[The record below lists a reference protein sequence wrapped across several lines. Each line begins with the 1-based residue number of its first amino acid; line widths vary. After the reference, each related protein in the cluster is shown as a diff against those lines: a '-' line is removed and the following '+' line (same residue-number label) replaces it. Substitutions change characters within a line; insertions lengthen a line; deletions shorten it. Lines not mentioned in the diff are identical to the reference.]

1 MDACGVSCRRIVPTY
16 PNGYRF
22 VVMGRLVEKGRVL
35 DYDRTVTDNPTALA
49 PWNINEKEAP
59 AFPVPE
65 GRGLDHF
72 TVSRKRRKAAW
83 PWASRR

>member
-1 MDACGVSCRRIVPTY
+1 MDACGVSCRRVVPTY

-49 PWNINEKEAP
+49 PWNIYE
-59 AFPVPE
+59 
-65 GRGLDHF
+65 
-72 TVSRKRRKAAW
+72 
-83 PWASRR
+83 